1 MVSRPAASVTAVTLP
16 GVMVYTLV
24 AYATGAALGLVA
36 DRGGPRIR
44 RDWPV
49 YLRLQFVATSALL
62 GLVAAW
68 RLTDPLQAV
77 PSIAITAVTVPIV
90 IAALA
95 TRRGHPTGLAFLD
108 AWSAFP
114 NGAFWVLPLAG
125 ALVGT
130 SASAIAAI
138 SNALWAVPNAAAI
151 HFMRRD
157 APHPQRVA
165 TSWIDQSALAALA
178 VGLLLHL
185 SGPAPAASR
194 WVLVVSG
201 PLLAFVGAALFTGS
215 VLHPHNVGT
224 GRTTAG
230 LRRWLFLSSVRVAW
244 LLPIALI
251 TRSRAV
257 AVVAVL
263 SAMGAPAFNPVQLA
277 VLYRYRSS
285 TVNVAA
291 RWGWVLLPVGL
302 GVVVAFT

>member
-1 MVSRPAASVTAVTLP
+1 MLV
-16 GVMVYTLV
+16 TLV
-24 AYATGAALGLVA
+24 AYAAGAALGLAA
-36 DRGGPRIR
+36 DRGGPRVR
-44 RDWPV
+44 RDWPI

-68 RLTDPLQAV
+68 RLTNPLQAV
-77 PSIAITAVTVPIV
+77 PSVAITGVSLAIV
-90 IAALA
+90 VAALL
-95 TRRGHPTGLAFLD
+95 TRAGQPVGQAFLD
-108 AWSAFP
+108 AWSAYP
-114 NGAFWVLPLAG
+114 NGAFWVLPFAG

-130 SASAIAAI
+130 GASAVAAI
-138 SNALWAVPNAAAI
+138 SNALYAVPNAASI

-157 APHPQRVA
+157 APHHQRVA
-165 TSWIDQSALAALA
+165 TSWVDQSALAALA
-178 VGLLLHL
+178 IGLLLHL
-185 SGPAPAASR
+185 AGPAPAGSR

-224 GRTTAG
+224 GRTAAG
-230 LRRWLFLSSVRVAW
+230 LRRWLFLSAVRVAW
-244 LLPIALI
+244 LLPIAVI

-263 SAMGAPAFNPVQLA
+263 SALGAPAFNPVQLA
-277 VLYRYRSS
+277 VLYRYRTT

-302 GVVVAFT
+302 VAAVAFT

>member
-1 MVSRPAASVTAVTLP
+1 MLVTL
-16 GVMVYTLV
+16 L
-24 AYATGAALGLVA
+24 AYATGAALGLAA

-44 RDWPV
+44 RDWPI

-77 PSIAITAVTVPIV
+77 PSIAITGVSLAIIV
-90 IAALA
+90 AALL
-95 TRRGHPTGLAFLD
+95 TRARQPVGQAFLD
-108 AWSAFP
+108 AWSAYP
-114 NGAFWVLPLAG
+114 NGAFWVLPFAG

-130 SASAIAAI
+130 SASAVAAI
-138 SNALWAVPNAAAI
+138 SNALYAVPNAASI

-165 TSWIDQSALAALA
+165 TSWFDQSALAAL
-178 VGLLLHL
+178 VIGLLLHL
-185 SGPAPAASR
+185 AGPAPAGSR

-224 GRTTAG
+224 GRTAAG
-230 LRRWLFLSSVRVAW
+230 LRRWLFLSAVRVAW

-263 SAMGAPAFNPVQLA
+263 SALGAPAFNPVQLA
-277 VLYRYRSS
+277 VLYRYRTT

-302 GVVVAFT
+302 GAAVAFT

>member
-1 MVSRPAASVTAVTLP
+1 MVFTL
-16 GVMVYTLV
+16 L
-24 AYATGAALGLVA
+24 AYATGAALGLLA
-36 DRGGPRIR
+36 ERGGPRLR
-44 RDWPV
+44 RDWPI
-49 YLRLQFVATSALL
+49 YLRLQFVATAALL

-68 RLTDPLQAV
+68 RLSDPLQAV
-77 PSIAITAVTVPIV
+77 PSIAITGVSVAIMA
-90 IAALA
+90 AALL
-95 TRRGHPTGLAFLD
+95 TRRGQSTGLVFLE
-108 AWSAFP
+108 AWSAYP
-114 NGAFWVLPLAG
+114 NGAFWVLPFAG

-130 SASAIAAI
+130 SASAVAAI
-138 SNALWAVPNAAAI
+138 SNSLYAVPNAVSI

-165 TSWIDQSALAALA
+165 TSWVDQSALGAL
-178 VGLLLHL
+178 VLGLFLHL
-185 SGPAPAASR
+185 AGPAPAWTH

-224 GRTTAG
+224 GRTSSG
-230 LRRWLFLSSVRVAW
+230 LRRWMFLSAVRVAW
-244 LLPIALI
+244 LLPIAVL

-263 SAMGAPAFNPVQLA
+263 SALGAPAFNPAQLA
-277 VLYRYRSS
+277 VLYRYRTA

-302 GVVVAFT
+302 GVATAFL

>member
-1 MVSRPAASVTAVTLP
+1 MVF
-16 GVMVYTLV
+16 TLV
-24 AYATGAALGLVA
+24 AYATGAALGLLA
-36 DRGGPRIR
+36 DRGGPRLR

-49 YLRLQFVATSALL
+49 YLRLQFVATAALL

-68 RLTDPLQAV
+68 RLSDPLQAV
-77 PSIAITAVTVPIV
+77 PSIAITGVSFAVVT
-90 IAALA
+90 AALL
-95 TRRGHPTGLAFLD
+95 TRGRHSVGLAFLD
-108 AWSAFP
+108 AWSAYP
-114 NGAFWVLPLAG
+114 NGAFWVLPFAG

-130 SASAIAAI
+130 SASAVAAI
-138 SNALWAVPNAAAI
+138 SNALYAVPNAASI

-165 TSWIDQSALAALA
+165 TSWVDQSALGALV
-178 VGLLLHL
+178 VGLFLHL
-185 SGPAPAASR
+185 AGPAPGWSH

-224 GRTTAG
+224 GRSAAG
-230 LRRWLFLSSVRVAW
+230 VRRWLFLSAIRVAW
-244 LLPIALI
+244 LLPIAVI

-263 SAMGAPAFNPVQLA
+263 SALGAPAFNPVQLA
-277 VLYRYRSS
+277 VLYRYRTS

-302 GVVVAFT
+302 AVTTAFR

>member
-1 MVSRPAASVTAVTLP
+1 MLV
-16 GVMVYTLV
+16 TLV
-24 AYATGAALGLVA
+24 AYAAGAALGLAA
-36 DRGGPRIR
+36 DRGGPRVR
-44 RDWPV
+44 RDWPI

-68 RLTDPLQAV
+68 RLTNPLQAV
-77 PSIAITAVTVPIV
+77 PSVAITGVSLAIV
-90 IAALA
+90 VAALL
-95 TRRGHPTGLAFLD
+95 TRAGQPVGQAFLD
-108 AWSAFP
+108 AWSAYP
-114 NGAFWVLPLAG
+114 NGAFWVLPFAG

-130 SASAIAAI
+130 GASAVAAI
-138 SNALWAVPNAAAI
+138 SNALYSVPNAASI

-165 TSWIDQSALAALA
+165 TSWVDQSALAALA
-178 VGLLLHL
+178 IGLLLHL
-185 SGPAPAASR
+185 AGPAPAGSR

-224 GRTTAG
+224 GRTAAG
-230 LRRWLFLSSVRVAW
+230 LRRWLFLSAVRVAW
-244 LLPIALI
+244 LLPIAVI

-263 SAMGAPAFNPVQLA
+263 SALGAPAFNPVQLA
-277 VLYRYRSS
+277 VLYRYRTT

-291 RWGWVLLPVGL
+291 RWGWLLLPVGL
-302 GVVVAFT
+302 VAAVAFT